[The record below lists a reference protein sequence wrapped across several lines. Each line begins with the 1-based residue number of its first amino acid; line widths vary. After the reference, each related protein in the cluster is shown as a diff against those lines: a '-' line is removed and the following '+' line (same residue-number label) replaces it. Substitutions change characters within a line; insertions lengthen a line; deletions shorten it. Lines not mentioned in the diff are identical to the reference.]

1 MRLEDRV
8 CSAWWAVEQGLCYGC
23 MLTPLLSNITFAA
36 VIKSVTYTRF
46 KVDKDI
52 MDALV
57 HLMTKRGWGGAK
69 ESNHRR
75 ASPGD
80 VALGHALR

>member
-52 MDALV
+52 DEKGV
-57 HLMTKRGWGGAK
+57 GGAK

>member
-23 MLTPLLSNITFAA
+23 MLTLLLSNITFAA

-57 HLMTKRGWGGAK
+57 HLMTKRGWGG
-69 ESNHRR
+69 RR
-75 ASPGD
+75 KVTIGEPVLAM
-80 VALGHALR
+80 LL